1 MHRTGSGND
10 ASPNSIGLIIRGRGW
25 VHVINAGGEKL
36 NRWISVEY
44 RCVECGSEQGMVA
57 QNHFVVEDVVGGSF
71 GTVLEGPDVACIE
84 WRAKPPIR
92 IILFSIFFFFLK
104 LFFIYFP
111 TSVFPYVTM
120 STPCYCIPVSTNV
133 GGPMFCV

>member
-1 MHRTGSGND
+1 MYSLHRTGSGND

-36 NRWISVEY
+36 NRWMSVEY

-71 GTVLEGPDVACIE
+71 ERFWRVL
-84 WRAKPPIR
+84 
-92 IILFSIFFFFLK
+92 
-104 LFFIYFP
+104 
-111 TSVFPYVTM
+111 TSRVLNGVQ
-120 STPCYCIPVSTNV
+120 SLQS
-133 GGPMFCV
+133 G